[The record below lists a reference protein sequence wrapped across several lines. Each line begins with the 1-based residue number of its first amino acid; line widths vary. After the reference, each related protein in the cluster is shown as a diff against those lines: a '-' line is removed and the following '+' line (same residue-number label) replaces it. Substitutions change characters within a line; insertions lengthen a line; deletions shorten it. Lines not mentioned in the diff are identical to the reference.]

1 MDATIFSFLLVQLQ
15 LICVIVVS
23 GFLIQSK
30 FSIDVHDRY
39 HALKTQFLIIFVLCN
54 LSIYG
59 MVSGKKKTGALV
71 NVRDFEMGFV
81 RFIREFFVRQGIGL
95 IGTVYHRIPGGV
107 GVTPCFLNTILTTGS
122 GRFIWPGYIQNFCGV
137 CLPSDDIKRMLI
149 GVK

>member
-1 MDATIFSFLLVQLQ
+1 MDATIFSFLQVLLQ

-23 GFLIQSK
+23 GFLTQYK
-30 FSIDVHDRY
+30 FSIDVPDRY
-39 HALKTQFLIIFVLCN
+39 HSLKTQFLLIFVLCN

-59 MVSGKKKTGALV
+59 IVSGIKKTGALI

-81 RFIREFFVRQGIGL
+81 RFIRRFLVGPGIGL
-95 IGTVYHRIPGGV
+95 IGTVFHRIPRGV

-137 CLPSDDIKRMLI
+137 CLQSDDITRMVI
-149 GVK
+149 QVE